1 MSLTDSG
8 LSSRGQLW
16 LDWGSRGENE
26 HLSWNTETN
35 IVIAAVRSISLIKK
49 ALVCGL
55 GGSGQ
60 DWEGS

>member
-35 IVIAAVRSISLIKK
+35 IVIAAVGSISLIKK

-60 DWEGS
+60 DREGS

>member
-16 LDWGSRGENE
+16 LGWGSRGENE

-35 IVIAAVRSISLIKK
+35 IVIAAVGSISLIKK